1 MDTDKYFGELD
12 MERRKNRKLQ
22 LVLAACIA
30 IILIQASSIRAQ
42 TGETKTAFLPPEI
55 NKPFWISS
63 EDASP
68 EYFEELGMF
77 INGLPLN
84 VTPETVKQACKQ
96 YLTYVLPKD
105 RDKYKKKCDEDEA
118 RVKRDGASQMFST
131 RDVRTDVKNR
141 RVAFSGVLTTIVG
154 GKPFPSNQTYVMEFV
169 HSGGRFYIANHERAD
184 SNDPFAQ
191 KK

>member
-55 NKPFWISS
+55 SKPFWISS

-84 VTPETVKQACKQ
+84 VTPETVKQACRQ
-96 YLTYVLPKD
+96 YLTYVLPRD

-118 RVKRDGASQMFST
+118 RVRRDGASQMFST
-131 RDVRTDVKNR
+131 RDVRTDARNR
-141 RVAFSGVLTTIVG
+141 RVAFSGVLTSIIG
-154 GKPFPSNQTYVMEFV
+154 GKAFPSNQTYVMEFV
-169 HSGGRFYIANHERAD
+169 HSGGRFYIANHDKAD
-184 SNDPFAQ
+184 PNDPFAP